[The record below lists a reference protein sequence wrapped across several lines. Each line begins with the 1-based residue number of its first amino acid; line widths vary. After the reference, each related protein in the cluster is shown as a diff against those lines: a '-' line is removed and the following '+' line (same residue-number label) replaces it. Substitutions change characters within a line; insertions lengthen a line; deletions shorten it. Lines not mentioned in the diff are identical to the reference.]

1 MNSLAF
7 RLLRKVGEFLC
18 GYIKAA
24 GAVEFAISVKYAP
37 GAEDLLSSLETH
49 LTNFK
54 TGGIYMKI
62 KYEFADGTMSE
73 VEVEESIGAVIIESR
88 RKEDNL
94 ARKERYHC
102 YSMDAAQFEGT
113 EYSDGETPEMRMERE
128 MDAERIARALDGLSE
143 VQRRR
148 LLGFAEGKSMREIAR
163 EENVQH
169 RAVVKSIEGARK
181 IFKKNF

>member
-1 MNSLAF
+1 
-7 RLLRKVGEFLC
+7 
-18 GYIKAA
+18 
-24 GAVEFAISVKYAP
+24 
-37 GAEDLLSSLETH
+37 
-49 LTNFK
+49 
-54 TGGIYMKI
+54 MKI

-88 RKEDNL
+88 REEDNL

-113 EYSDGETPEMRMERE
+113 EYADNETPETQMERE
-128 MDAERIARALDGLSE
+128 MDALDGLSE